1 MERIALDAVGR
12 CNMKVYT
19 ILKNIAKKVSL
30 DYVHPVGE
38 IYTTTDSSF
47 NPNKTWGGHGNN

>member
-1 MERIALDAVGR
+1 
-12 CNMKVYT
+12 MKVYT

-38 IYTTTDSSF
+38 IFISADADF
-47 NPNKTWGGHGNN
+47 NPNVTWGGMAEADR

>member
-1 MERIALDAVGR
+1 MERIALDATWR

-38 IYTTTDSSF
+38 IFISVDASF
-47 NPNKTWGGHGNN
+47 NPNNTWGGYGRN

>member
-1 MERIALDAVGR
+1 MERITLDAVGR
-12 CNMKVYT
+12 CIVKVYT

-38 IYTTTDSSF
+38 IFISTDSTF
-47 NPNKTWGGHGNN
+47 DPNKTWGGHG